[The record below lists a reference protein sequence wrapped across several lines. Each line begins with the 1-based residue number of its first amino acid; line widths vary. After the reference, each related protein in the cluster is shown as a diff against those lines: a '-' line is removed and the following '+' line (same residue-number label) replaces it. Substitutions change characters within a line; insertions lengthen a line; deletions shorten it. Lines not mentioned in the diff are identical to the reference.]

1 MSLYKKGEGRLSLGI
16 YERVIKLKSEIP
28 ESVTL
33 ISVSKTRSLE
43 EMEEAYKA
51 GARDFAENK
60 VQEIRD
66 KFPEFHQDVR
76 WHFIGH
82 LQRNKVKYLVDKV
95 YLIHSLDRISL
106 LEELEKQYET
116 KGKTVNV
123 LIEINIGRE
132 GSKTGL
138 LLEDLEE
145 LLDRVQTC
153 RSVKVKGLMTIIPK
167 CDEKTSR
174 NYFKE
179 VKNLWDS
186 LKERNLNNISMEV
199 LSMGMTNDYK
209 VAIEEGSNTVRV
221 GEGIFGKRE
230 YK

>member
-1 MSLYKKGEGRLSLGI
+1 MGI
-16 YERVIKLKSEIP
+16 YERVLKIKSDIP
-28 ESVTL
+28 ENVTL
-33 ISVSKTRSLE
+33 ISVSKTRLLD
-43 EMEEAYKA
+43 EMEEAYRA
-51 GARDFAENK
+51 GARDFGENK

-66 KFPEFHQDVR
+66 KFPNFHEDVR

-95 YLIHSLDRISL
+95 YLIHSLDRVSL
-106 LEELEKQYET
+106 LKELEKQYGS
-116 KGKTVNV
+116 KGKIVNV

-132 GSKTGL
+132 ENKTGL

-145 LLDRVQTC
+145 LLEEVQKC
-153 RSVKVKGLMTIIPK
+153 EAVRVKGLMAIIPK
-167 CDEKTSR
+167 ADKETSR

-179 VKNLWDS
+179 IKNLWDS
-186 LKERNLNNISMEV
+186 LKERSLNNISMEV

-209 VAIEEGSNTVRV
+209 IAIEEGSNTIRV